1 MELHLSLKVK
11 IYMGAGTEVPTFASA
26 KTKRGSNVNKITKK
40 ETHRYLIS
48 ILKYL
53 EGLGIKEGKWSFKL
67 IRRKALP
74 STHIPKWMLWLHH
87 VTVMDGQ
94 SSVIYLLE

>member
-1 MELHLSLKVK
+1 MKQ
-11 IYMGAGTEVPTFASA
+11 
-26 KTKRGSNVNKITKK
+26 
-40 ETHRYLIS
+40 RYLIS

-67 IRRKALP
+67 IREKALP

>member
-1 MELHLSLKVK
+1 MCGLEQRYLYLHLPKQ
-11 IYMGAGTEVPTFASA
+11 
-26 KTKRGSNVNKITKK
+26 K
-40 ETHRYLIS
+40 EGVISIKLSKMKQRYLIS
-48 ILKYL
+48 LLKYL

-67 IRRKALP
+67 IREKALP

>member
-1 MELHLSLKVK
+1 MCGLEQRDLYLHLPKQ
-11 IYMGAGTEVPTFASA
+11 
-26 KTKRGSNVNKITKK
+26 K
-40 ETHRYLIS
+40 EGVISIKLSKMKQRYLIS
-48 ILKYL
+48 LLKYL

-67 IRRKALP
+67 IREKALP